1 MNLKKSLALFLKGM
15 AMGAA
20 DVVPGVSGGTI
31 ALISGIYPKLLDA
44 ISNIKPSLL
53 SELSNKGFAFV
64 AEKIHLK
71 FLITLFAG
79 IFASVLTLAKG
90 ISYLLELHPILI
102 WSFFLGLI
110 LGSILLMVKQ
120 IKGKRSL
127 VIIAGLFGMLL
138 AAGVGFLPVGE
149 DTSTLPYL
157 FLSGAL
163 AICAMILPGIS
174 GSFILVILGSY
185 EPIFQA
191 VHQRNLR
198 TIAVVGAGAII
209 GLLSFARILKWFFHR
224 YPNATLALMTG
235 FIAGSIPAV
244 WPWKDN
250 ASGSLYLPSLEL
262 DSDQLLLAIL
272 LSLLGLFLII
282 GLEKASKLGTQTRL

>member
-90 ISYLLELHPILI
+90 ISYLLEFHPILI

-110 LGSILLMVKQ
+110 LGGILLMVKQ

-127 VIIAGLFGMLL
+127 VIIAGLLGVLL

-185 EPIFQA
+185 EPILQA
-191 VHQRNLR
+191 VHQRDLK

-224 YPNATLALMTG
+224 YPNTTLALMTG
-235 FIAGSIPAV
+235 FIAGSIPEV
-244 WPWKDN
+244 WPWKD
-250 ASGSLYLPSLEL
+250 AVSGNLYLPSLGL

-272 LSLLGLFLII
+272 LSHLGLFLII
-282 GLEKASKLGTQTRL
+282 GLEKASKLENTN